1 MNLAVIVS
9 AAYMI
14 DLLVGDP
21 PRLPHPV
28 VYIGRLI
35 SAIEGFLRP
44 RCAGS
49 PAASIW
55 AGAFLAAVVVG
66 SSYLLT
72 LLLLWLA
79 FLIHP
84 WLGAAAEIW
93 LISTTLAARGLSG
106 AALDVL
112 KPLQEGDLQGARLMV
127 GRIVGRDTSS
137 MDVAGVTRA
146 TVETVAENIVDGV
159 VAPIF
164 YALIGGAPLAMA
176 YKAVNTLDSMVGYRD
191 DKYLYFGRFSARL
204 DDLANYLPA
213 RLTGMMLVI
222 AAWLTGRN
230 AGATL
235 RTVLKDA
242 RRHPS
247 PNSGI
252 PESAVAGALGVRLGG
267 LNIYRGR
274 ESFRQYLG
282 EPLHPLQAFH
292 IRSAVDMMFLASL
305 LALACGIAV
314 RYGLSFMF

>member
-1 MNLAVIVS
+1 MNLALAVF
-9 AAYMI
+9 AAYII

-21 PRLPHPV
+21 LRLPHPV

-35 SAIEGFLRP
+35 SALEGFLRP
-44 RCAGS
+44 RCAGN

-55 AGAFLAAVVVG
+55 AGAFMAVAVVG

-84 WLGAAAEIW
+84 WLGTAAEIW

-112 KPLQEGDLQGARLMV
+112 KPLREGDLQGARLMV

-191 DKYLYFGRFSARL
+191 DKFLYFGRFSARL
-204 DDLANYLPA
+204 DDVVNYLPA

-222 AAWLTGRN
+222 AAWFTGRN

-292 IRSAVDMMFLASL
+292 IRSALDMMFLASFL
-305 LALACGIAV
+305 VLMCGIAV
-314 RYGLSFMF
+314 CYLLSYMF